1 MPEADTTKKWAVIDL
16 DGVVADTRHRLHFV
30 ERQPKNWEGFFAA
43 ARHDPVLP
51 EGVAVVERLAPDH
64 RIVYLTGRPERW
76 RSDTE
81 HWLSAVGLPDGPVH
95 MRGNADH
102 RPARMVKL
110 GVLRKLVTKA
120 PVAIVVDDDPQ
131 VVHAVRSAGFTV
143 LHANWMSDQP
153 ALFEAQEVDGAT

>member
-1 MPEADTTKKWAVIDL
+1 MIDL
-16 DGVVADTRHRLHFV
+16 DGVVADTRHRVHHV
-30 ERQPKNWEGFFAA
+30 ERKPKNWEAFFCA
-43 ARHDPVLP
+43 ARQDPLLP
-51 EGVAVVERLAPDH
+51 EGAAVAHQLASDH
-64 RIVYLTGRPERW
+64 TIVYLTGRPERW

-81 HWLSAVGLPDGPVH
+81 AWLTEVGLPSGPVY
-95 MRGNADH
+95 MRGNSDH

-120 PVAIVVDDDPQ
+120 PVAVVVDDDPQ

-143 LHANWMSDQP
+143 LHADWMTEQP

>member
-1 MPEADTTKKWAVIDL
+1 MPEADAPRKWAVIDL
-16 DGVVADTRHRLHFV
+16 DGVVSDTRHRVHFV
-30 ERQPKNWEGFFAA
+30 ERQPKNWEAFFAA
-43 ARHDPVLP
+43 ARLDPVLP
-51 EGVAVVERLAPDH
+51 EGVAVVERLATDH

-81 HWLSAVGLPDGPVH
+81 HWLSSVGLPAGTIH
-95 MRGNADH
+95 MRGNSDH

-120 PVAIVVDDDPQ
+120 PVAVVVDDDPQ

-143 LHANWMSDQP
+143 LHADWMTDQP